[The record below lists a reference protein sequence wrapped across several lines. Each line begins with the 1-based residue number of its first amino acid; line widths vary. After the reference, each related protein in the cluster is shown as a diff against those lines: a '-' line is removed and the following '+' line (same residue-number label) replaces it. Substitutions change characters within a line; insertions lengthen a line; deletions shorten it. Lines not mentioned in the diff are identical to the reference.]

1 MGSGQSSK
9 GKRGGKCIKSFD
21 IYYIW
26 IYITYGM
33 LKDRYLYDNG
43 DLNGLEHNGLWYIQ
57 KIYLYKEVTGNFW
70 SLAHLWF

>member
-43 DLNGLEHNGLWYIQ
+43 DLNGLEHNGL
-57 KIYLYKEVTGNFW
+57 
-70 SLAHLWF
+70 